1 MFSTSRLFFPVTLA
15 LLAAAGGSVAQGA
28 PPSAR
33 QACRPSAE
41 ALCRPEVSARNM
53 AGVRACLVRNFDKV
67 SPDCQAAMM
76 AIRDKETSAKAEP
89 ATDPAPPASP
99 RR

>member
-1 MFSTSRLFFPVTLA
+1 MRTLRLLSPIILA
-15 LLAAAGGSVAQGA
+15 LLAATGGAVAQGA

-41 ALCRPEVSARNM
+41 ALCRPEVSARDM

-67 SPDCQAAMM
+67 SPDCQAAMK
-76 AIRDKETSAKAEP
+76 AIRDKQADPNAG
-89 ATDPAPPASP
+89 PAPPASP